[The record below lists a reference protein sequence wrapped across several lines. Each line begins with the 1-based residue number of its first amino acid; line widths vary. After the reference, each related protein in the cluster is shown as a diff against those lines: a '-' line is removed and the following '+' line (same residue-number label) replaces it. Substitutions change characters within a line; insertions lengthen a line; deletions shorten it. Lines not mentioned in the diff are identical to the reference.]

1 MCYRIDP
8 HKFTLVVCSLH
19 LWYLPFLEFNGQF
32 IDEHTT
38 TTVVVVFVIVRTST
52 QLPFGR
58 YLEKRNTTAS
68 DSAPKKKRGRQ
79 KERAHFVITIVFC
92 FYLGVIFLRQQT
104 SQRIASHVGVFL

>member
-19 LWYLPFLEFNGQF
+19 LWYFPFLEFNGQF

-38 TTVVVVFVIVRTST
+38 TTVAVVLVIVRTST

-58 YLEKRNTTAS
+58 YSEKRNTTAS
-68 DSAPKKKRGRQ
+68 DPKRKEEDRKKKNL
-79 KERAHFVITIVFC
+79 HI
-92 FYLGVIFLRQQT
+92 
-104 SQRIASHVGVFL
+104 SS